1 LNNILFLHHYSTFIL
16 LNKGFTFTLIL
27 LFFLLS
33 FIQSYSQ
40 HVEIK
45 GVVLRED
52 SLTPIYAAIIYN
64 KNSFL
69 GTISNR
75 NGNFKMR
82 VKVGDTLQI
91 THIGFVTSLVIFDH
105 LDFDPNEKLRINM
118 KVRSYELPTIDVRR
132 YRIRERSNQKPFSL
146 RRTDNIVYDMG
157 TQQFENA
164 GPYYYNPSSAGIPG
178 AMPSYGLFI
187 PDFKQIKRQ
196 AQLDKIA
203 ALEKKDNLRKYI
215 RYKYSKTLVN
225 KLTGLS
231 GNELE
236 NFMNFCKPADKT
248 VLESSEYE
256 ITYYILD
263 CYERFSK
270 END

>member
-1 LNNILFLHHYSTFIL
+1 M
-16 LNKGFTFTLIL
+16 
-27 LFFLLS
+27 
-33 FIQSYSQ
+33 
-40 HVEIK
+40 
-45 GVVLRED
+45 LRED

-105 LDFDPNEKLRINM
+105 LNFDPSEKLRINM

-132 YRIRERSNQKPFSL
+132 YRIRERGNQKPFSL
-146 RRTDNIVYDMG
+146 RRTDNIVYDLA
-157 TQQFENA
+157 TQLYESAN
-164 GPYYYNPSSAGIPG
+164 PYYYNPASSGIPG
-178 AMPSYGLFI
+178 AMPSFGLFI

-203 ALEKKDNLRKYI
+203 ALEKKDNLRKYVK
-215 RYKYSKTLVN
+215 YKYSKPLVN
-225 KLTGLS
+225 KLTGLT

-236 NFMNFCKPADKT
+236 NFMNFCKLTDKT
-248 VLESSEYE
+248 ILESSEYE
-256 ITYYILD
+256 MTYLILE
-263 CYERFSK
+263 CYNKFIQ
-270 END
+270 ENE